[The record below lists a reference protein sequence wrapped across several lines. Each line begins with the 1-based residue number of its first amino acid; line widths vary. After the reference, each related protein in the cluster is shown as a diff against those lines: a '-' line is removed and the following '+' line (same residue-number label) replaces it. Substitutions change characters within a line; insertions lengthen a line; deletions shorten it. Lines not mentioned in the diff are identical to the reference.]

1 MLQGCYCLGC
11 CIFGY
16 GRRDM
21 FQTIWDYSCERH
33 IYVVSVLGGYY
44 KRNLELYD
52 LYSGTLPYENSAC
65 YILSGQ
71 VWKAGA

>member
-1 MLQGCYCLGC
+1 ML
-11 CIFGY
+11 IFGY

-21 FQTIWDYSCERH
+21 IQTICGDYSCERR